1 MWLSLAAL
9 AAGAAAAD
17 CHLGGLA
24 KSTYATSAESAR
36 AGGALLLRALNM
48 TVARDSFPADVA
60 VCPAGTSYMPD
71 AWPIVMGRVET
82 LKAPAMIGSCFYAYI
97 VPAHSA
103 AGCCN
108 ACAMDDTARARS
120 TLAAE
125 NQTAENFQGECFGL
139 HITSVEGHSDGNASI
154 AFVEAQFTEKLE
166 GLKSFDAF
174 LDYNAAL
181 YTQTLDWY
189 VANLEALGLPW
200 LPATWP
206 YGVEKTGYS
215 VFFHVPKTQL
225 VVELVSLFPSH
236 NKVAI
241 KLEQRMTDDRIAQM
255 GALHKGDPRLLV
267 SSTMGLELA
276 DVRKKCFQINGTT
289 ADVCFVKR
297 GDDATAGDFTVAD
310 FEAPGDALLLSGR
323 HAGLRHGPLDGQ
335 PLRHRH
341 GHHARGVPRLDPG
354 PPGRALL
361 CPDTHR
367 PGATGGGVHYV
378 IDPTGWGIQMDGDE
392 TKIMPGCE
400 QKAAA
405 RTRRTRDSGDPG
417 EASTT
422 KNMSTGY
429 ATVKGVLTGDTLL
442 LMGRSASNGPPPELQ
457 LTLSGV
463 NAPRLARGSG
473 AEAEAKAAGLGQ
485 HTADAAAK
493 KAAVRKVQW
502 TGADASSLGA
512 TARGVVEFVRDGSNL
527 KCLVVTGE
535 PSEMAMVNVQL
546 AGVRCGKVPFRAPA
560 KENKENGDGDDA
572 GARAAAA
579 AEPFALE
586 AKHFVETRLL
596 HREVSIT
603 FCGADKFGNALG
615 CVSHAAS
622 GAKIGVAVLKE
633 GLGKVQEMG
642 MGAVDPAE
650 ASSMRTAE
658 SAARAA
664 KLRVWK
670 GYAKPNLGNIDADFE
685 GVVVEV
691 VSGDQV
697 VVLEEFAGDAAKA
710 FSRATLLQRTVD
722 VSVADM
728 DRNGVGLG
736 GIRLLPEDAKRSRN
750 DLAALGEGGGV
761 KMPAVDVDDD
771 SFESRLLARG
781 FARVDRYRSGDAR
794 WAKLEATAKDLKL
807 GLWADEK
814 NREEAE
820 KVAEPKEPPKA
831 KTFRAKVADIT
842 DGSALHLA
850 EVTEAGA
857 TPKLDAVLAKMAGF
871 AGAADPRRRRPRDA
885 QAPSLED
892 DYGEDAAKTVHE
904 LCWGQDLTV
913 TEVFVRGAEKK
924 MVALKLASAGDDD
937 KTINERLV
945 EAGLAAPGPKYART
959 TSPRSSRPSRRP
971 PAAPAP
977 ASGATATAT
986 LRRREVGDAAE
997 GAVHSQDPN
1006 RTPTRETRRRTP
1018 YPGPRADL

>member
-1 MWLSLAAL
+1 MSFRVDAKGAS
-9 AAGAAAAD
+9 AGARQY
-17 CHLGGLA
+17 GSVWTQP
-24 KSTYATSAESAR
+24 KT
-36 AGGALLLRALNM
+36 AGGPPES
-48 TVARDSFPADVA
+48 VAAHLVKAGWCSRSGKSDDAD
-60 VCPAGTSYMPD
+60 
-71 AWPIVMGRVET
+71 
-82 LKAPAMIGSCFYAYI
+82 
-97 VPAHSA
+97 
-103 AGCCN
+103 
-108 ACAMDDTARARS
+108 
-120 TLAAE
+120 
-125 NQTAENFQGECFGL
+125 
-139 HITSVEGHSDGNASI
+139 
-154 AFVEAQFTEKLE
+154 
-166 GLKSFDAF
+166 
-174 LDYNAAL
+174 
-181 YTQTLDWY
+181 
-189 VANLEALGLPW
+189 LEA
-200 LPATWP
+200 
-206 YGVEKTGYS
+206 
-215 VFFHVPKTQL
+215 
-225 VVELVSLFPSH
+225 
-236 NKVAI
+236 
-241 KLEQRMTDDRIAQM
+241 
-255 GALHKGDPRLLV
+255 
-267 SSTMGLELA
+267 
-276 DVRKKCFQINGTT
+276 
-289 ADVCFVKR
+289 
-297 GDDATAGDFTVAD
+297 
-310 FEAPGDALLLSGR
+310 
-323 HAGLRHGPLDGQ
+323 
-335 PLRHRH
+335 
-341 GHHARGVPRLDPG
+341 
-354 PPGRALL
+354 
-361 CPDTHR
+361 
-367 PGATGGGVHYV
+367 
-378 IDPTGWGIQMDGDE
+378 
-392 TKIMPGCE
+392 
-400 QKAAA
+400 
-405 RTRRTRDSGDPG
+405 
-417 EASTT
+417 
-422 KNMSTGY
+422 
-429 ATVKGVLTGDTLL
+429 
-442 LMGRSASNGPPPELQ
+442 
-457 LTLSGV
+457 
-463 NAPRLARGSG
+463 

-502 TGADASSLGA
+502 TGADASSLGS
-512 TARGVVEFVRDGSNL
+512 TARGIVEFVRDGSNL

-560 KENKENGDGDDA
+560 KENKENGDGDN
-572 GARAAAA
+572 AAAA
-579 AEPFALE
+579 QPPLPPPEPFALE

-596 HREVSIT
+596 HREVTIT

-642 MGAVDPAE
+642 MGAVDPSE
-650 ASSMRTAE
+650 ASSMRAAE

-697 VVLEEFAGDAAKA
+697 VVLSSSGAEARVSLSSIKAPRLGNAKQSRKEEPWSLESKEALRHACIGKRCRVLVEYVREIPVGNADEGKTMKLVFARVCTLPDAKKGKAPAPVPEDKQKDVGEALLALGLAAVTPPRNSDERAGRYEQLVAAETDAKAKKLRMWSGKAPPPPPKVADLAGDAKRARTFLPSLQRQRSVRATVEAVFSGSRFKVKVASEGCVLVLALAGCRSPSASSAARPQEEFAGDAAKA

-736 GIRLLPEDAKRSRN
+736 SIRLLPEDAKRSRN

-842 DGSALHLA
+842 DGSSLHLA

-871 AGAADPRRRRPRDA
+871 AGAADPAATYRRNAVVAAKFDDGSGAAWYRAKVLEVDKEAKTYKIKFLDFGNVDVGVTAKTLAPLDA
-885 QAPSLED
+885 GYAALPYAAVEVGLAHVQAPSLED

-937 KTINERLV
+937 KTVNERLV
-945 EAGLAAPGPKYART
+945 EAGLARLPKGSKYANDDLAT
-959 TSPRSSRPSRRP
+959 KLKALQEAARSGRAGVWRY
-971 PAAPAP
+971 
-977 ASGATATAT
+977 
-986 LRRREVGDAAE
+986 GDCDFSDDE
-997 GAVHSQDPN
+997 K
-1006 RTPTRETRRRTP
+1006 
-1018 YPGPRADL
+1018 

>member
-1 MWLSLAAL
+1 
-9 AAGAAAAD
+9 
-17 CHLGGLA
+17 
-24 KSTYATSAESAR
+24 
-36 AGGALLLRALNM
+36 
-48 TVARDSFPADVA
+48 
-60 VCPAGTSYMPD
+60 
-71 AWPIVMGRVET
+71 
-82 LKAPAMIGSCFYAYI
+82 
-97 VPAHSA
+97 
-103 AGCCN
+103 
-108 ACAMDDTARARS
+108 
-120 TLAAE
+120 
-125 NQTAENFQGECFGL
+125 
-139 HITSVEGHSDGNASI
+139 
-154 AFVEAQFTEKLE
+154 
-166 GLKSFDAF
+166 
-174 LDYNAAL
+174 
-181 YTQTLDWY
+181 
-189 VANLEALGLPW
+189 
-200 LPATWP
+200 
-206 YGVEKTGYS
+206 
-215 VFFHVPKTQL
+215 
-225 VVELVSLFPSH
+225 
-236 NKVAI
+236 
-241 KLEQRMTDDRIAQM
+241 
-255 GALHKGDPRLLV
+255 
-267 SSTMGLELA
+267 
-276 DVRKKCFQINGTT
+276 
-289 ADVCFVKR
+289 
-297 GDDATAGDFTVAD
+297 
-310 FEAPGDALLLSGR
+310 
-323 HAGLRHGPLDGQ
+323 
-335 PLRHRH
+335 
-341 GHHARGVPRLDPG
+341 
-354 PPGRALL
+354 
-361 CPDTHR
+361 
-367 PGATGGGVHYV
+367 
-378 IDPTGWGIQMDGDE
+378 
-392 TKIMPGCE
+392 
-400 QKAAA
+400 
-405 RTRRTRDSGDPG
+405 
-417 EASTT
+417 
-422 KNMSTGY
+422 MSTGY

-473 AEAEAKAAGLGQ
+473 STDEPFAWAARDYLRKHCLGKTVSFRVDAKGASAGARQYGSVWTQPKTAGGPPESVAAHLVKAGWCSRSASPTTRTSRRGGRGQGRGFRPAHGRRRGEEGRRAQGPVDGRGRVFLG
-485 HTADAAAK
+485 
-493 KAAVRKVQW
+493 
-502 TGADASSLGA
+502 S
-512 TARGVVEFVRDGSNL
+512 TARGIVEFVRDGSNL

-560 KENKENGDGDDA
+560 KENKENGDGDN
-572 GARAAAA
+572 AAAA
-579 AEPFALE
+579 QPPLPPPEPFALE

-596 HREVSIT
+596 HREVTIT

-642 MGAVDPAE
+642 MGAVDPSE
-650 ASSMRTAE
+650 ASSMRAAE
-658 SAARAA
+658 SAARGA

-697 VVLEEFAGDAAKA
+697 VVLSSSGTEARVSLSSIKAPRLGNAKQSRKEEPWSPESKEALRHACIGKRCRVLVEYVREIPVGSADEGKTMKLKDVGEALVALGLAAVTPPRNSDERAGRYEQLVAAETDAKAKKLRLWSGKAPPPPPKVADLATRSARTFLPSSSASGPCARRWRPSSGSRFKVKVASEGCVLVLALAGCRSPSASSAARPQEEFAGDAAKA

-781 FARVDRYRSGDAR
+781 FADRYRSATR

-842 DGSALHLA
+842 DGSSLHLA

-871 AGAADPRRRRPRDA
+871 AGAADPAATYWRNAVVAAKFDDGSGAAWYRA
-885 QAPSLED
+885 KVLEVD
-892 DYGEDAAKTVHE
+892 KEAKTYKIKFLDFGNVDYG
-904 LCWGQDLTV
+904 DLTV

-937 KTINERLV
+937 KTVNERLV
-945 EAGLAAPGPKYART
+945 EAGLARLPKGSKYAKDDLAT
-959 TSPRSSRPSRRP
+959 KLKALQEAARSSRAGVWRY
-971 PAAPAP
+971 
-977 ASGATATAT
+977 
-986 LRRREVGDAAE
+986 GDCDFSDDE
-997 GAVHSQDPN
+997 K
-1006 RTPTRETRRRTP
+1006 
-1018 YPGPRADL
+1018 

>member
-1 MWLSLAAL
+1 MA
-9 AAGAAAAD
+9 
-17 CHLGGLA
+17 
-24 KSTYATSAESAR
+24 
-36 AGGALLLRALNM
+36 
-48 TVARDSFPADVA
+48 
-60 VCPAGTSYMPD
+60 
-71 AWPIVMGRVET
+71 
-82 LKAPAMIGSCFYAYI
+82 
-97 VPAHSA
+97 
-103 AGCCN
+103 
-108 ACAMDDTARARS
+108 
-120 TLAAE
+120 
-125 NQTAENFQGECFGL
+125 
-139 HITSVEGHSDGNASI
+139 
-154 AFVEAQFTEKLE
+154 
-166 GLKSFDAF
+166 
-174 LDYNAAL
+174 
-181 YTQTLDWY
+181 
-189 VANLEALGLPW
+189 
-200 LPATWP
+200 
-206 YGVEKTGYS
+206 
-215 VFFHVPKTQL
+215 
-225 VVELVSLFPSH
+225 
-236 NKVAI
+236 
-241 KLEQRMTDDRIAQM
+241 
-255 GALHKGDPRLLV
+255 
-267 SSTMGLELA
+267 
-276 DVRKKCFQINGTT
+276 
-289 ADVCFVKR
+289 
-297 GDDATAGDFTVAD
+297 
-310 FEAPGDALLLSGR
+310 
-323 HAGLRHGPLDGQ
+323 
-335 PLRHRH
+335 
-341 GHHARGVPRLDPG
+341 
-354 PPGRALL
+354 
-361 CPDTHR
+361 
-367 PGATGGGVHYV
+367 
-378 IDPTGWGIQMDGDE
+378 
-392 TKIMPGCE
+392 
-400 QKAAA
+400 
-405 RTRRTRDSGDPG
+405 
-417 EASTT
+417 
-422 KNMSTGY
+422 TGY

-473 AEAEAKAAGLGQ
+473 STDEPFAWAARDYLRKHCLGRTVSFRVDAKGASAGARQYGSVWTQPKTAGGPPESVAAHLVKAGWCSRSGKSDDAELEAAEAEAKAAGLGQ

-493 KAAVRKVQW
+493 KAAVRTVQW

-512 TARGVVEFVRDGSNL
+512 TARGIVEFVRDGSNL

-572 GARAAAA
+572 AAARPPPPPP
-579 AEPFALE
+579 EPFALE

-697 VVLEEFAGDAAKA
+697 VVLSSSGTEARVSLSSLKAPRLGNAKQGRKEEAWSLESKEALRHACIGKRCRVLVEYAREIPVGNADEGKTMKLVFARVCTLPDAKKGKAPAPVPEDKQKDVGEALLALGLAAVTPPRNSDERAGRYEQLVAAETDAKAKKLRLWSGKAPPPPPKVADLAGDAKRARTFLPSLQRQRSVRATVEAVFSGSRFKVKVASEGCVLVLALAGCRSPSASSAARPQEEFAGDAAKA

-722 VSVADM
+722 VSIADM

-736 GIRLLPEDAKRSRN
+736 SIRLLPEDAKRSRN

-871 AGAADPRRRRPRDA
+871 AGNADPAATYRRNAVVAAKFDDGSGDA
-885 QAPSLED
+885 WYRAKVLEVDKEAKTYKIKFLDFGNVDVGVTAKTLAPLDAGYAALPYAALEVGLAHVQAPSLED

-924 MVALKLASAGDDD
+924 MVALKLASAGDDA
-937 KTINERLV
+937 KTINEQLV
-945 EAGLAAPGPKYART
+945 EAGLARLPKGSKYAKDDLAT
-959 TSPRSSRPSRRP
+959 KLKALQEAARSSRAGVWRY
-971 PAAPAP
+971 
-977 ASGATATAT
+977 
-986 LRRREVGDAAE
+986 GDCDFSDDE
-997 GAVHSQDPN
+997 K
-1006 RTPTRETRRRTP
+1006 
-1018 YPGPRADL
+1018 